1 MAEALIR
8 VKTRGGSLG
17 EEAPPLANPTSPWQ
31 PERDGYSGI
40 RKPEEVCFG
49 WGSLML
55 DFEIF
60 F

>member
-40 RKPEEVCFG
+40 RKPEEVRLVG
-49 WGSLML
+49 ELML
-55 DFEIF
+55 DFEF
-60 F
+60 VF